1 MPFLGRIKLKAHC
14 KRKELIMAKKNNDDI
29 TFVITEHI
37 GDISLASSGWK
48 RELNMVSWNGN
59 DPRFDLR
66 SWSPDHSKCSRGQ
79 TFCSEEMQIIAKL
92 LKDRF

>member
-1 MPFLGRIKLKAHC
+1 MPFLGRIKLKAQC
-14 KRKELIMAKKNNDDI
+14 KRKELIMAQKNNDEI

>member
-1 MPFLGRIKLKAHC
+1 
-14 KRKELIMAKKNNDDI
+14 MAKTNNDEI

-48 RELNMVSWNGN
+48 REINLVSWNGN
-59 DPRFDLR
+59 DARFDIR
-66 SWSPDHSKCSRGQ
+66 SWSPDHSKMSRGL

-92 LKDRF
+92 LKGRF

>member
-1 MPFLGRIKLKAHC
+1 
-14 KRKELIMAKKNNDDI
+14 MAKKNNDEI

-59 DPRFDLR
+59 DARYDCR
-66 SWSPDHSKCSRGQ
+66 SWSPDHSKMSRGV
-79 TFCSEEMQIIAKL
+79 TFCPEEMQIIATL